1 MSNQVEGQSVS
12 PNDAKPVLAV
22 PLPLLNA
29 LGDLLSGDSGCPMC
43 DSGKLRNPEKEHWDD
58 CKWHNALKVYESYKR
73 Q

>member
-22 PLPLLNA
+22 SLPTVEEAGAAAVAISENIQPTLSAAEQA
-29 LGDLLSGDSGCPMC
+29 LFVAGFQECV
-43 DSGKLRNPEKEHWDD
+43 
-58 CKWHNALKVYESYKR
+58 KWLGFSR